1 MASTV
6 ELWTPPPGMSSRVVA
21 EWRAFYRRALDL
33 YGVTPDR
40 YLALYLAQK
49 GRCWICRTATG
60 KHPDDPKGRG
70 GRRLGID
77 HNHTSGF
84 VRGLLCTG
92 GDKTCNRII
101 GWLTAPALHRAADY
115 LDGTRTPGLI
125 VGKYGD
131 PALEEAVL
139 WPRETDAPVV
149 SDQRVIV
156 TPDGLQ
162 DVCSGGNSGP
172 HIWGPNCVDVHHNR
186 SYSAPDCDLCH
197 GAGVID
203 QDAIDFFDRTRRRE
217 TVVCPECA
225 WRPVSS
231 VRGCQP

>member
-6 ELWTPPPGMSSRVVA
+6 ELWTPPAGMSGKVTA

-60 KHPDDPKGRG
+60 KHPEDPKGRG

-115 LDGTRTPGLI
+115 LDGTCTPGLI

-131 PALEEAVL
+131 DALEEAVL

-149 SDQRVIV
+149 SAPANHKGNYGAAGMDTGILPDAHRCADCSFV
-156 TPDGLQ
+156 TASAERMDGHMRATGHAHE
-162 DVCSGGNSGP
+162 SEHRNSGY
-172 HIWGPNCVDVHHNR
+172 V
-186 SYSAPDCDLCH
+186 AP
-197 GAGVID
+197 
-203 QDAIDFFDRTRRRE
+203 
-217 TVVCPECA
+217 
-225 WRPVSS
+225 
-231 VRGCQP
+231 